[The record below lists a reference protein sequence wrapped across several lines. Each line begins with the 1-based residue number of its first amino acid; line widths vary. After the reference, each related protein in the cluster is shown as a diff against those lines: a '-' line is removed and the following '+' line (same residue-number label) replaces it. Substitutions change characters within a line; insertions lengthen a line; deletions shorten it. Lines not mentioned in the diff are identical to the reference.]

1 VKATFPLAR
10 FIDGQSP
17 YTEGRV
23 GLYAEDAYAQFGAID
38 IASTNRSS
46 LADAS
51 ASGQGVR

>member
-1 VKATFPLAR
+1 MKATFPLAR